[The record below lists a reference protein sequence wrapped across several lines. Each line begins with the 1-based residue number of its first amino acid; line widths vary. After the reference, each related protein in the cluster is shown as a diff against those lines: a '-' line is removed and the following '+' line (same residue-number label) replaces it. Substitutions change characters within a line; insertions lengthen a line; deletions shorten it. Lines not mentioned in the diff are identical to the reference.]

1 MRTQLKSTL
10 ALVLALL
17 ICVSVFAACKGNKPA
32 DDTSSTPVI
41 SFAEVPSQAV
51 IDTETGEIKM
61 AYGSTFADLK
71 EDLQEEGQLAEGE
84 TLQLFQ
90 ADQVTEITDEAT
102 LLESGMIVI
111 KKDADGNELLKLT
124 LVIEAAVVSQEVN
137 SEGQIVVT
145 LETGEQV
152 VYEVNSETGEQ
163 SIVSTI
169 PATPSNGGASTD
181 PTTSV
186 ATPSNTPDTP
196 SNVTSVELPSAGS
209 VVSIDSGA
217 AESVI
222 NDKYTL
228 TVAGDRSDNSLV
240 MAIMAFQK
248 KHSNVTIRITA
259 AGDGGRITSLDNL
272 KMQLASNN
280 APDVVQMDSVYVA
293 AAGYQ
298 GYVLE
303 LQQFGSDDV
312 KNLFIESCWQ
322 SVQSQIAGE
331 ETQFGLPFD
340 CNTILM
346 FYNKT
351 LLDKA
356 GVSTIPSTWSEF
368 TTSLEKLK
376 TLSEVSSPF
385 NLMVNFDASLGQ
397 KNYMAFQWMMYLWR
411 LGGEV
416 LNSDLTA
423 AAFAEQPGIDALQ
436 MYVDMVGKYG
446 VSNQAF
452 TDAPFLNGT
461 AGFNMMTNNHYSS
474 TVGSSTTNV
483 EFGATMLPELK
494 AGVPRYSG
502 LGLYSVALPNKITG
516 AGNDANKVAKATA
529 QAQWAYEFAEFWAA
543 TLDYQMAFCEN
554 TLLMPSL
561 KAGEGQGPFTGEYWT
576 IAYQQLRTS
585 KFRPGVK
592 NWDSIETYLSEA
604 INAAVNGNKTPQE
617 ALKAAAVLANR
628 QLA

>member
-32 DDTSSTPVI
+32 DDPSSTPVI

-312 KNLFIESCWQ
+312 KDLFIESCWQ